1 MAIDDAVLI
10 DTCIW
15 EAYFR
20 NSPSSEKSAVDD
32 LIDDD
37 RAALIGPILAET
49 LLGYR
54 RDEHA
59 DWIGSVLESLHYLNV
74 TWMDWNAAAKLG
86 RRLAA
91 NGHSLPLTDLAI
103 AAVALNKDL
112 AVYSTDPHFDLIAG
126 LKHHTP

>member
-1 MAIDDAVLI
+1 MALDDAVLI

-15 EAYFR
+15 DAHFR
-20 NSPSSEKSAVDD
+20 NSQSAEKSSVDG

-37 RAALIGPILAET
+37 RAVLMGPILAET

-74 TWMDWNAAAKLG
+74 TWTDWSAAAKLG
-86 RRLAA
+86 RRPAA

-103 AAVALNKDL
+103 AAVAFNRDV

-126 LKHHTP
+126 LKRHTP